1 MGLLITPDELRT
13 LIDTG
18 HPLTLLDVRWRLDRP
33 DGRAEY
39 SQGRVPG
46 AVYVDLEEELA
57 ERGRPAAEGRHP
69 LPSSERLQSAARRWG
84 LQEGDV
90 VVVYDD
96 VQNTASARAWWLLRR
111 AGVADV
117 RILDGALQ
125 GWTDAGCGLATGE
138 STPEPSA
145 ITLNDEE
152 LQTLDI
158 EAAAVFPSQ
167 GTLVD
172 ARAEERYRG
181 EAEPLDPRAGHIPG
195 ALSIPTSG
203 NVDESGRFLSP
214 EQLRERFL
222 QLGVDPE
229 KPVASYCGSGVSA
242 AHEIAALELAGF
254 DAALYPGSFSQWS
267 NHPERP
273 VATGGQPE

>member
-69 LPSSERLQSAARRWG
+69 LPSSERLQAAARRWG